1 MAGTAFAYL
10 DHLVTLPV
18 RVGQVDARFVLDT
31 GIGPTVLTEALARDV
46 GCTANGETLT
56 GKRMS
61 GEEVGVPL
69 AEAPPIALGRYVREG
84 HAVGLLDTS
93 GFPDALAAIDGFLS
107 LAFFEDTAFT
117 VDYGRSVVVVETPQT
132 LAERAAAGV
141 AVPVRLERQHPSLVA
156 FLPLA
161 VPGLGS
167 IEVEVD
173 MGSDSLILDAR
184 HAPAVGIRLDDS
196 AVRRVEGRD
205 ETGNAYLRCFTRLD
219 ATIHVAGEPT
229 LAQEDPE
236 VMFQEIVYD
245 GLIGDAF
252 LRGFTVTYDLPGAR
266 MIFAPRR

>member
-1 MAGTAFAYL
+1 
-10 DHLVTLPV
+10 
-18 RVGQVDARFVLDT
+18 
-31 GIGPTVLTEALARDV
+31 
-46 GCTANGETLT
+46 
-56 GKRMS
+56 
-61 GEEVGVPL
+61 VPL
-69 AEAPPIALGRYVREG
+69 AEAPPIALGLYVREG

-93 GFPDALAAIDGFLS
+93 GFPDALAGIDGFLS
-107 LAFFEDTAFT
+107 LAFFEETAFT
-117 VDYGRSVVVVETPQT
+117 VDYGRSVVVVETPEM
-132 LAERAAAGV
+132 LAGRAAAGV
-141 AVPVRLERQHPSLVA
+141 AVPVRLERRHPSLVA

-167 IEVEVD
+167 VEVEVD

-184 HAPAVGIRLDDS
+184 HAPAVGIRLDDP

-205 ETGNAYLRCFTRLD
+205 AYLRCFTRLD
-219 ATIHVAGEPT
+219 ATVHVAGEPT

>member
-1 MAGTAFAYL
+1 MAGAPFAYL
-10 DHLVTLPV
+10 DHLVTVPF
-18 RVGQVDARFVLDT
+18 RVGEVDARFVLDT
-31 GIGPTVLTEALARDV
+31 GIGPTILTETLARDV

-61 GEEVGVPL
+61 GQEFGVPL
-69 AEAPPIALGRYVREG
+69 AEAPPIALGPYVREG

-93 GFPDALAAIDGFLS
+93 VPGRARRDRRPPVARVLRGDGVHRGLRAQRRRGRDAGGACRAG
-107 LAFFEDTAFT
+107 
-117 VDYGRSVVVVETPQT
+117 GRRRRRS
-132 LAERAAAGV
+132 G
-141 AVPVRLERQHPSLVA
+141 RLERQHPSVVA

-161 VPGLGS
+161 LPGLGS
-167 IEVEVD
+167 VEVEVD

-184 HAPAVGIRLDDS
+184 HAPAVGIGLDDP

>member
-1 MAGTAFAYL
+1 MAGTPFAYL
-10 DHLVTLPV
+10 DHLVTLPA
-18 RVGQVDARFVLDT
+18 RVGEVDARFVLDT
-31 GIGPTVLTEALARDV
+31 GIGPTILTETLARDV

-61 GEEVGVPL
+61 GQEVGVPL
-69 AEAPPIALGRYVREG
+69 AEAPPIALGLYVREG

-93 GFPDALAAIDGFLS
+93 GFPDALAGIDGFLS
-107 LAFFEDTAFT
+107 LAFFEETAFT
-117 VDYGRSVVVVETPQT
+117 VDYGRSVVVVETPET
-132 LAERAAAGV
+132 LAGRAAAGV
-141 AVPVRLERQHPSLVA
+141 AVPVRLERRHPSLVA

-167 IEVEVD
+167 VEVEVD

-184 HAPAVGIRLDDS
+184 HAPAVGIRLDDP

-219 ATIHVAGEPT
+219 ATVHVAGEPT

>member
-1 MAGTAFAYL
+1 MVGTPFAYR
-10 DHLVTLPV
+10 DHLVTVPV
-18 RVGQVDARFVLDT
+18 RVGEAEARFVLDT
-31 GIGPTVLTEALARDV
+31 GIGPTILTEALAREV

-61 GEEVGVPL
+61 GQEVGVPL
-69 AEAPPIALGRYVREG
+69 AEAPPIALGPYVREG
-84 HAVGLLDTS
+84 HAVGLLDTR
-93 GFPDALAAIDGFLS
+93 GFPDAFAGIDGFLS
-107 LAFFEDTAFT
+107 LAFFEETGFT
-117 VDYGRSVVVVETPQT
+117 VDYARGVVVVETPET

-141 AVPVRLERQHPSLVA
+141 AVPIRLERQHPSLVA

-161 VPGLGS
+161 VPGLRS
-167 IEVEVD
+167 VEFEVD
-173 MGSDSLILDAR
+173 MGSKSLILDAR
-184 HAPAVGIRLDDS
+184 RAPAVGIRLDDP

-229 LAQEDPE
+229 LAQVDPE

-245 GLIGDAF
+245 GLVGDAF
-252 LRGFTVTYDLPGAR
+252 LRGFTVTYDLPCAR